1 MSKLHIL
8 LLAAGASSRM
18 GSPKPLLE
26 WGGKTLIQYQFDT
39 LRKLGQPVTIV
50 LGAHADRI
58 VEQTAIDAPVLLN
71 RDWQNGIGS
80 SIALGVQSLLTN
92 FPGIDG
98 FMITLL
104 DQPLLEVQDFRN
116 LIDSFQPGKGMIV
129 VSRSKEGTWSVPVLF
144 DACYL
149 DELRSLKGD
158 KGAMGIIRSHYEK
171 VRLVDC
177 SNLEDMDDTEDY
189 KKLSAEFNRRS

>member
-1 MSKLHIL
+1 
-8 LLAAGASSRM
+8 
-18 GSPKPLLE
+18 
-26 WGGKTLIQYQFDT
+26 
-39 LRKLGQPVTIV
+39 
-50 LGAHADRI
+50 
-58 VEQTAIDAPVLLN
+58 
-71 RDWQNGIGS
+71 
-80 SIALGVQSLLTN
+80 
-92 FPGIDG
+92 
-98 FMITLL
+98 
-104 DQPLLEVQDFRN
+104 LLEVQDFRN